1 MSFANFVQAQLAT
14 QLESTATSVTL
25 SAAVAPYQLP
35 PVEGGVVV
43 LADSLGKPS
52 YVEIIRYTS
61 RTGLVLNDL
70 MRAQEGTSARIWPVG
85 SYCYQALTAQGF
97 EDVKLLIEDHVEQPN
112 PHPQYATKND
122 LINLAYFM
130 GQS

>member
-1 MSFANFVQAQLAT
+1 MSFANFVQGQLAT
-14 QLESTATSVTL
+14 ALAANGGTATL
-25 SAAVAPYQLP
+25 DAAQAPFQLP
-35 PVEGGVVV
+35 PADGGVII
-43 LADSLGKPS
+43 LSDSLGKPS
-52 YVEIIRYTS
+52 YVEIVRYSS

-70 MRAQEGTSARIWPVG
+70 MRAQEGTTARVWPVG